1 MLVIPAIDLKDGRC
15 VRLAQG
21 RKEDATVYESD
32 PVDVARRFES
42 AGARMIHVVD
52 LDGAFWS
59 GESPNHAIAREIF
72 SSVKIPVQFGGGM
85 RSIADVKLTIER
97 GAARVVVGTLAVESP
112 ETLAKL
118 VKLFGARVCVSIDA
132 REGEVL
138 VRGWER
144 GTKFSAIDLA
154 RQIARAGIGRIVY
167 TDVAR
172 DGMLSG
178 PDIEMSCEV
187 ARASGLR
194 VTASGGVS
202 SLEDLRRLRDS
213 GEPLVDSVIVG
224 KALYEGRFSLEEA
237 LQI

>member
-21 RKEDATVYESD
+21 RKEDATIYESD

-42 AGARMIHVVD
+42 AGALMIHVVD
-52 LDGAFWS
+52 LDGAFSS

-85 RSIADVKLTIER
+85 RSIADVKLTIEC
-97 GAARVVVGTLAVESP
+97 GAARVVVGTIAVESP

-144 GTKFSAIDLA
+144 ETKVSAIDLA
-154 RQIARAGIGRIVY
+154 RQIARAGIRRIVY

-178 PDIEMSCEV
+178 PDIETSCEV

-194 VTASGGVS
+194 VTVSGGVS

-224 KALYEGRFSLEEA
+224 KALYEGRISLEKA
-237 LQI
+237 LQV

>member
-1 MLVIPAIDLKDGRC
+1 M
-15 VRLAQG
+15 RLAQG